1 MTEQS
6 DNTDKVHRREDAAHF
21 WSTHDITVDNSE
33 EVEEEICARAPLAA
47 SISLRLNDEEMA
59 QLRTMAK
66 AEDVG
71 VTTMARILLRA
82 GLDKYSQ
89 AAGRFQELEVV
100 DAEPISLRSKAASA
114 SRRTLRST

>member
-82 GLDKYSQ
+82 GLDIHSQ
-89 AAGRFQELEVV
+89 ESGKLRKLDAVEVA
-100 DAEPISLRSKAASA
+100 DD
-114 SRRTLRST
+114 